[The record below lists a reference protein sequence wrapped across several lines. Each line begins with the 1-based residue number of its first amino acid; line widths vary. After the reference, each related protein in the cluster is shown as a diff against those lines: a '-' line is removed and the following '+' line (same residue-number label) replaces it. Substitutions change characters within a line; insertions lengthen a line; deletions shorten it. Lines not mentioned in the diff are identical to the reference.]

1 MAQAATE
8 FNNIAAFYLQ
18 IAFRNSAGYP
28 VGQTISGT
36 MSNGATSSA
45 YLVDGL
51 IDLTP
56 GVATNPRVTNQ
67 GGQKVISQTPLPAND
82 YGSPTFQL
90 SQRDE
95 QLEAY
100 LSDSLLDVSYNSEW
114 MMRGANVTQEDFPN
128 LMAILSVQGTDSTTM
143 AQWWDNY
150 LFYNCRIVKSGEA
163 GAGQVTGDMV
173 NPNPFQYTIHPAVAS
188 RHTTG
193 ALFSGMTLGLRN
205 NQDAYGHVRADN
217 PIGSTTF
224 IGNGAATTFI
234 LGYRPVDDDA
244 TGSKQNNLTIDGTQA
259 ATTSISIT
267 TGVVTAAG
275 SPTAWVAEEKVV
287 VLYETN
293 FVAI

>member
-128 LMAILSVQGTDSTTM
+128 FTVIFSVQGTDSTTM

-150 LFYNCRIVKSGEA
+150 LFYNCRIVKTVEA
-163 GAGQVTGDMV
+163 GAGQVTGDVV
-173 NPNPFQYTIHPAVAS
+173 NPNPFQYSLQLSLST

-193 ALFSGMTLGLRN
+193 TLLSAMTMGLNN
-205 NQDAYGHVRADN
+205 NQDAYGHIRADN
-217 PIGSTTF
+217 PLGLTTYKDD
-224 IGNGAATTFI
+224 NTTGTFT
-234 LGYRPVDDDA
+234 LGYRPVSA
-244 TGSKQNNLTIDGTQA
+244 EVTGSAQNNVTEAGTQVA
-259 ATTSISIT
+259 STSISAT
-267 TGVVTAAG
+267 TGVVVQDGAPAAA
-275 SPTAWVAEEKVV
+275 TMTV